1 MFHNVQPLKPSRNF
15 HCLSS
20 VLSAFKLLT
29 KLAIS
34 NYITASFIL
43 KYFVSGIFVYGIIG
57 VYQNCL
63 LSKMIFKVFY
73 LVENAV
79 AFLTLFESCIKICF
93 LVLCV
98 GVVSFCHFLSFFM
111 F

>member
-1 MFHNVQPLKPSRNF
+1 MLYNVQPSKPSRNL

-29 KLAIS
+29 KLTLS

-43 KYFVSGIFVYGIIG
+43 KYFVSGVFVCGIIG

-79 AFLTLFESCIKICF
+79 AFFNII
-93 LVLCV
+93 
-98 GVVSFCHFLSFFM
+98 
-111 F
+111 